1 MKKSNRI
8 FLLVIAVFM
17 IVSTALYADANSDAF
32 TQVFREAG
40 NGRNSNIIE
49 RMVNAL
55 YYGLLIIYR
64 GVSVKISTVCGFI
77 LLAFMIIEILQTI
90 LREISRV
97 DLYSVFRMIIPKFTK
112 NLIIASLLVMPAH
125 YPVKLGMG
133 NGAPAGTVKGTPVT
147 MITEIVFTMFFRLG
161 TIFFNN
167 PAMRNASPGELAG
180 KFFIRPLNIL
190 KDVFGFMTFFAIF
203 TNIAKIILLILC
215 LWLAGKIIA
224 VYVANIFMALMLTTF
239 SVFYLLFLTMEST
252 AQIGQKGIQ
261 IIVVQSVT
269 LFMTVAMMG
278 ISYQV
283 INLAAAGKSVQA
295 IASLAIIL
303 LMLSQV
309 MENVGLMAQSITSGG
324 GLGNSSAAAFTGLA
338 QAAQAAMAGLALF
351 GGAKYD
357 EMFGKESGSE
367 NTKNSSEKVGDDIK
381 STIDR
386 AMHNVGSPDPSQNSQ
401 QETSRNSSNVLSYR
415 KGKGLKK
422 SMKPAEQNMK
432 RYRKVRP
439 GIGTASARLFAALTG
454 GMVSTNFEKFDHW
467 KNLGRDIM
475 SPFGSREEQ
484 DMFRKKLEEIYGSNP
499 TQEQIAEF
507 AKNYPYSNEYL
518 KQQQVNAVNKLKGA
532 WNSILDDM
540 RTVNLNAAAG
550 SDSYRQARMNQPKN
564 ETGTG
569 KPETE
574 VGGLGT
580 EKN

>member
-1 MKKSNRI
+1 MYNISNVT
-8 FLLVIAVFM
+8 F
-17 IVSTALYADANSDAF
+17 
-32 TQVFREAG
+32 
-40 NGRNSNIIE
+40 
-49 RMVNAL
+49 
-55 YYGLLIIYR
+55 IIYR

-97 DLYSVFRMIIPKFTK
+97 DLYSVFRMIIPKFSK

-167 PAMRNASPGELAG
+167 PAMSNASPGELAG

-357 EMFGKESGSE
+357 EMFGKESGTE
-367 NTKNSSEKVGDDIK
+367 NTKNPSEKAGDDIK
-381 STIDR
+381 SITDR

-401 QETSRNSSNVLSYR
+401 QETSRNTSNVLSYR

-432 RYRKVRP
+432 KYRKTRP

-454 GMVSTNFEKFDHW
+454 GMTG
-467 KNLGRDIM
+467 NLSNISDLKSLGKGISDSI
-475 SPFGSREEQ
+475 FGSEAEQ

-499 TQEQIAEF
+499 TQEQVAEF
-507 AKNYPYSNEYL
+507 AKNYPYSSDYL
-518 KQQQVNAVNKLKGA
+518 DAQKKQAYDLFENAWKKV
-532 WNSILDDM
+532 LDDM
-540 RTVNLNAAAG
+540 SKVNLNAAAG
-550 SDSYRQARMNQPKN
+550 SDEYRRTRAN
-564 ETGTG
+564 EAESRRKPREREIG
-569 KPETE
+569 KD
-574 VGGLGT
+574 
-580 EKN
+580 N

>member
-1 MKKSNRI
+1 MKKSNRT

-167 PAMRNASPGELAG
+167 PAMRNASPGELAA

-367 NTKNSSEKVGDDIK
+367 NTKNPSEKVGDDIK
-381 STIDR
+381 SITDR

-401 QETSRNSSNVLSYR
+401 QETSRNTSNVLSYR

-432 RYRKVRP
+432 RYRKAKP

-454 GMVSTNFEKFDHW
+454 GMVSTNFEKVDHW
-467 KNLGRDIM
+467 KKLGKDI
-475 SPFGSREEQ
+475 SDSIFGSEAEQ
-484 DMFRKKLEEIYGSNP
+484 DMFRKKLEEAYGSNP

-518 KQQQVNAVNKLKGA
+518 KQQKEVAVDTLKRA
-532 WNSILDDM
+532 WNTVLDQM
-540 RTVNLNAAAG
+540 GQVNLNAAAG
-550 SDSYRQARMNQPKN
+550 SDEYRRTRMNEAESN
-564 ETGTG
+564 R
-569 KPETE
+569 KPRERE
-574 VGGLGT
+574 IGGT
-580 EKN
+580 EKKN